1 MSPPLPSCVEVPVL
15 LSKLNQTVKDAKDLA
30 CLNGFLMRTKE
41 NPDSSDVVS
50 PAPFMLLPSSIPKH
64 LFQTALSIQPS
75 INELYFKV
83 ANDYDFLWKTLEG
96 TINVDEFTA
105 KQWEIM
111 KQVQT
116 SGKKK
121 SLQVGMLRSDYM
133 LDTAKSDDLSL
144 SQVEVNTIAA
154 SFAGLASKIAPTHRL
169 IIRQLSPETDVSKV
183 PLNNACSG
191 LSEALYLAWKAYG
204 NPQAVVVVFVDE
216 DERNIFDQRCQEVA
230 ITDFDPTIKVWRR
243 SMEYVGANANL
254 TEDDRITL
262 DNEEVAVF
270 YYRTGYVPTQFKS
283 DLAWKSKLLAELS
296 KAAVCPSIGWH
307 LAGSKKVQ
315 QELAQPGVLEKFMSD
330 PEKIAAMRSTF
341 TGLYS
346 LALDAEGDA
355 AAEKA
360 IANPDKFVMKPQ
372 LEGGGNNIYK
382 EEIRTTLQKTAGTAD
397 RSKYILMD
405 RIIPHSVKNYVI
417 RPGYSHTETADYVS
431 EFGFYGSFVS
441 LDDKVLLNKA
451 AGHQV
456 RTKQKNQDEGGVA
469 VGVSSLNSPFL
480 V

>member
-133 LDTAKSDDLSL
+133 LDTAKSYDLSL

-283 DLAWKSKLLAELS
+283 DL
-296 KAAVCPSIGWH
+296 
-307 LAGSKKVQ
+307 
-315 QELAQPGVLEKFMSD
+315 
-330 PEKIAAMRSTF
+330 
-341 TGLYS
+341 
-346 LALDAEGDA
+346 DAEGDA